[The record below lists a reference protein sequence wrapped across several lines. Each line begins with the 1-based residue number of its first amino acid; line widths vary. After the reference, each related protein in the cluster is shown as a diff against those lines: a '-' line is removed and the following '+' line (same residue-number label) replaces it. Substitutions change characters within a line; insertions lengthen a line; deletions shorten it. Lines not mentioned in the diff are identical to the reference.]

1 MQVKIIT
8 RHSPANYGSLLQ
20 SIATQKLVEQIGY
33 SNEIIDYISKE
44 ETGIRIAFTQLKGKT
59 EWNLSLI
66 HI

>member
-1 MQVKIIT
+1 MKMQVKIIT

-44 ETGIRIAFTQLKGKT
+44 ETGIRIAFTQ
-59 EWNLSLI
+59 
-66 HI
+66 